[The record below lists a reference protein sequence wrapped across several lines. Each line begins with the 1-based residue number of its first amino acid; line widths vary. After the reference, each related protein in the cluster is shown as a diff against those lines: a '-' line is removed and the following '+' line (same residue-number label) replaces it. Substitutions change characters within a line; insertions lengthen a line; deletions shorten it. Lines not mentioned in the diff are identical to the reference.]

1 MITNRIYEWA
11 HSQPNKTAL
20 IYNDVSITYW
30 NFARSI
36 VALRNFFRQQ
46 DLAAGQT
53 ALVLVRNLA
62 DAWAIVM
69 ALRSLG
75 VNTSTVGS
83 ARHAE
88 NLKIRNAACLVITEG
103 EQNLHFYNSNALIG
117 TKVIIVPETFNNV
130 QRGDLVPG
138 SQDVSSFGGHMLF
151 TSGTTGTY
159 KKLIDKGENEEKRN
173 IVRARQLSFGKETVA
188 HLFDFPLWT
197 GAGFKQPSAVWYMGG
212 CVILDQTKNK
222 YSNAF
227 KYGITFASVVPPM
240 VNALIVSRK
249 NSAAHPNIH
258 TEFALAGGFV
268 SPQAAKQVV
277 SDLNSRLSSY
287 YSSTETGGIVMY
299 MNYVADDDLYWFI
312 PSFQD
317 VEIIDEFCM
326 NCAVGQEGQLR
337 VRLTEIDCNGYLD
350 DTEASAQ
357 VFRDGF
363 FYPGDMAVRR
373 SDGRIRILGRTD
385 DVVNLRGL
393 KRAAAPIEQAI
404 QNALRV
410 DEVCLFSSL
419 DDKGNEEFVIA
430 IETDREVEQTKLQAV
445 SREFASFGRVR
456 FVMFKEFPRA
466 ETGMRKIQRSTLRKL
481 IFKEIIT
488 QGNQA

>member
-1 MITNRIYEWA
+1 MITKRIYEWA

-20 IYNDVSITYW
+20 IHNDVSITYW
-30 NFARSI
+30 TFARSI
-36 VALRNFFRQQ
+36 ETLRNFFRQQ
-46 DLAAGQT
+46 DLVAGQT
-53 ALVLVRNLA
+53 AIVLVQNLA

-75 VNTSTVGS
+75 LNTNTVGS
-83 ARHAE
+83 VGHAE
-88 NLKIRNAACLVITEG
+88 NLKIRSAACLVVIEA
-103 EQNLHFYNSNALIG
+103 EQNLHSYSSNALIG
-117 TKVIIVPETFNNV
+117 TKVIIVPKASSNV
-130 QRGDLVPG
+130 QRGELVLG
-138 SQDVSSFGGHMLF
+138 SHDVSLFGGHMLF

-159 KKLIDKGENEEKRN
+159 KKLIHKGEYEEKRN

-188 HLFDFPLWT
+188 HVFDFPLWT

-212 CVILDQTKNK
+212 CIILDQTQSK

-240 VNALIVSRK
+240 VNALIASRK
-249 NSAAHPNIH
+249 NSAAHPNSH
-258 TEFALAGGFV
+258 TEFALGGGFV

-277 SDLNSRLSSY
+277 RDLNSRLTSY

-312 PSFQD
+312 PSFQG
-317 VEIIDEFCM
+317 VEIVDEFGM

-337 VRLTEIDCNGYLD
+337 VLLTEIDCNCYLD

-404 QNALRV
+404 RNDLLV
-410 DEVCLFSSL
+410 DEVCVFSSL

-430 IETDREVEQTKLQAV
+430 IETDREVERKRLQAV
-445 SREFASFGRVR
+445 SREFESFGRVR
-456 FVMFKEFPRA
+456 CVMFKKFPRA
-466 ETGMRKIQRSTLRKL
+466 ETGMRKIQRSTLRRL

-488 QGNQA
+488 QDNQA